1 MAVMAREEWTDE
13 RLDDLNHRVDEG
25 FKEMRTEFRA
35 VRSEIQGEFRAL
47 RSEMQSESQALR
59 NEFSAFTRTV
69 TQVLWTM
76 VGTIFLGFMGT
87 IAALVTLV

>member
-35 VRSEIQGEFRAL
+35 VRSEMQLEFQAV
-47 RSEMQSESQALR
+47 RSEMKGQ
-59 NEFSAFTRTV
+59 TRLMIQLFGGMFATFAV
-69 TQVLWTM
+69 GFIGIVITILTQT
-76 VGTIFLGFMGT
+76 
-87 IAALVTLV
+87 